1 MHAINVTVKGEKTV
15 VVAAGTR
22 VSDLLPSV
30 NGDGLPVLGAI
41 VNNMVQ
47 PLFMPLTTE
56 AMLEPLTI
64 SDSLGWDIYRTSL
77 CFLLAKTAHEL
88 FPGMEFRVR
97 NSVGAGLYCTLNWDE
112 ELSPAA
118 VADSIQM
125 IKQAMLANVK
135 QDLPITAE
143 TVSYEAAVKL
153 FRQAGQTDKLNLLAH
168 RNPPVVCLIRCGSF
182 YELNQ
187 ETLVA
192 RTGVLDLFE
201 LVPHAQGFILN
212 VPTSDKPRE
221 LPALPPFKHLFK
233 VYHEHI
239 EWGKIVGITTV
250 GQLNQAV
257 LEKSADDFIHT
268 IEALHDKKLARI
280 ADEISERQPSPHLV
294 LVAGPSSAGKTTFSK
309 RLITHLRVNGYK
321 PILISTDNYFVGD
334 ELNPRD
340 AAGNLDYE
348 HIESMDLTRLNSD
361 LLRLM
366 AGEPVR
372 MRLFNFKTKT
382 GFDAAETTILPP
394 NGIIVMEGIHSLNPQ
409 LTADVPRAQKY
420 LIYINALTQLGVDS
434 GNRISTTDTR
444 VIRRMVRDHQFRK
457 RPAIDT
463 LRMWPSIARGEKRW
477 IYPYQHLA
485 DAVFNSA
492 LDYELAVLKPLATPL
507 LNQIKPWDRE
517 YIEARRL
524 SGFLHN
530 FSTLSPD
537 VVPGDSILREYIGGS
552 QLSY

>member
-1 MHAINVTVKGEKTV
+1 MHVIKVTVKGQESK

-22 VSDLLPSV
+22 VSELLPSV
-30 NGDGLPVLGAI
+30 NGEGLPVLGAI
-41 VNNMVQ
+41 VNNMVV
-47 PLFMPLTTE
+47 PLYMSLAIE
-56 AMLEPLTI
+56 AELEPLTI
-64 SDSLGWDIYRTSL
+64 RDTLGWNIYRTSL
-77 CFLLAKTAHEL
+77 CFLLAKTVHEL
-88 FPGMEFRVR
+88 FPGWECRVR
-97 NSVGAGLYCTLNWDE
+97 NSVGAGLYCTINWDE
-112 ELSPAA
+112 DLSQDTIKTNIAKL
-118 VADSIQM
+118 
-125 IKQAMLANVK
+125 KQAMQATVR
-135 QDLPITAE
+135 QDLPITTE
-143 TVSYEAAVKL
+143 TVSYEAAVNL

-168 RNPPVVCLIRCGSF
+168 RNPPLVCLVRCGDF
-182 YELNQ
+182 YELNH

-192 RTGVLDLFE
+192 RTGILELFD
-201 LVPHAQGFILN
+201 LVPHAQGFVLN

-221 LPALPPFKHLFK
+221 LPELPPCKYLFN
-233 VYHEHI
+233 VYNEHI

-257 LEKSADDFIHT
+257 VEKRVGDFIQT

-280 ADEISERQPSPHLV
+280 ADEISTRQPVPHLV

-309 RLITHLRVNGYK
+309 RLITHLLVNGYRA
-321 PILISTDNYFVGD
+321 ILISTDNYFVGD
-334 ELNPRD
+334 ERNPRD
-340 AAGNLDYE
+340 AQGNLDYE
-348 HIESMDLTRLNSD
+348 HIDSMDLLRLNQD

-372 MRLFNFKTKT
+372 MRGFDFKTKT
-382 GFDAAETTILPP
+382 GYDAENVTVLPP
-394 NGIIVMEGIHSLNPQ
+394 NGIVVMEGIHSLNPR
-409 LTADVPRAQKY
+409 LTADVPREQKF

-434 GNRISTTDTR
+434 GNRIPTTDTR

-457 RPAIDT
+457 RPAIET

-492 LDYELAVLKPLATPL
+492 LDYELAVLKPLAAPL

-530 FSTLSPD
+530 FSPLSPD
-537 VVPGDSILREYIGGS
+537 VVPGDSILREYIGDS

>member
-1 MHAINVTVKGEKTV
+1 MHAITVTVKGQEPV

-22 VSDLLPSV
+22 VSELLPSV
-30 NGDGLPVLGAI
+30 NGGGYPVLGAV
-41 VNNMVQ
+41 VNNMVL
-47 PLFMPLTTE
+47 PLFAPLITE
-56 AMLEPLTI
+56 AAVAPLTI
-64 SDSLGWDIYRTSL
+64 LDPLGWDIYRTSL

-88 FPGMEFRVR
+88 FPGVECRVR
-97 NSVGAGLYCTLNWDE
+97 NSVGAGLYCTMGWSD
-112 ELSPAA
+112 LSPAA
-118 VADSIQM
+118 
-125 IKQAMLANVK
+125 LEANVRRLK
-135 QDLPITAE
+135 QGMQSVVQQDLPITAE

-168 RNPPVVCLIRCGSF
+168 RNPPIICLARCGAF
-182 YELNQ
+182 FELSQ
-187 ETLVA
+187 EPLVS
-192 RTGVLDLFE
+192 RTGVLELFDLI
-201 LVPHAQGFILN
+201 PHAQGFVLN
-212 VPTSDKPRE
+212 VPTSAKPRE
-221 LPALPPFKHLFK
+221 LPPLPPFEHLFK

-257 LEKSADDFIHT
+257 VEKRADDFVHT
-268 IEALHDKKLARI
+268 VEALHDKKLGRI
-280 ADEISERQPSPHLV
+280 ADEIAQRRPAMHLV

-309 RLITHLRVNGYK
+309 RLVTHLRVNGYR

-334 ELNPRD
+334 DRNPRD

-348 HIESMDLTRLNSD
+348 HIESMDLPRLNSD

-366 AGEPVR
+366 AGEAVH
-372 MRLFNFKTKT
+372 MRAFDFKKKE
-382 GFDAAETTILPP
+382 GYDSPAETRLPP
-394 NGIIVMEGIHSLNPQ
+394 NGIIVMEGIHSLNPR
-409 LTADVPRAQKY
+409 LTEAVPREQKF

-434 GNRISTTDTR
+434 SNRISTTDTR
-444 VIRRMVRDHQFRK
+444 IIRRMVRDHQFRN
-457 RPAIDT
+457 RPPIET

-492 LDYELAVLKPLATPL
+492 LDYELAVLKPLAAPL
-507 LNQIKPWDRE
+507 LNQIKPWDE
-517 YIEARRL
+517 AYIEARRL

-552 QLSY
+552 QLTY

>member
-1 MHAINVTVKGEKTV
+1 MHAINVTVKGQATM

-30 NGDGLPVLGAI
+30 NGDGLPVLGTI

-47 PLFMPLTTE
+47 PLFMPLITE
-56 AMLEPLTI
+56 ATLEPLTI
-64 SDSLGWDIYRTSL
+64 SDDLGWNIYRTSL
-77 CFLLAKTAHEL
+77 CFLLAKIAHEL
-88 FPGMEFRVR
+88 FPGNECRVR
-97 NSVGAGLYCTLNWDE
+97 NSVGTGLYCTINWGE
-112 ELSPAA
+112 ELSQEA
-118 VADSIQM
+118 VKANIHKL
-125 IKQAMLANVK
+125 KQAMLSTVK

-168 RNPPVVCLIRCGSF
+168 RNPPVVCIIRCGSF
-182 YELNQ
+182 FELNQ

-192 RTGVLDLFE
+192 RTGVLELFDIF
-201 LVPHAQGFILN
+201 PHAQGFVLN
-212 VPTSDKPRE
+212 VPTSDNPRE
-221 LPALPPFKHLFK
+221 LPELPPFKHLFK

-280 ADEISERQPSPHLV
+280 ADEISDRQPSPHLV

-340 AAGNLDYE
+340 AYGNLDYE
-348 HIESMDLTRLNSD
+348 HIESMDLDRLNRD
-361 LLRLM
+361 LLKLM
-366 AGEPVR
+366 AGEPVN
-372 MRLFNFKTKT
+372 MLEFDFKTKT
-382 GFDAAETTILPP
+382 SFDAAETLMLPP
-394 NGIIVMEGIHSLNPQ
+394 NGIVVMEGIHSLNPR
-409 LTADVPRAQKY
+409 LTVDVPRAQKF
-420 LIYINALTQLGVDS
+420 LIYINALTQLGIDS

-444 VIRRMVRDHQFRK
+444 MIRRMVRDHQFRK
-457 RPAIDT
+457 RPTIET

-477 IYPYQHLA
+477 IYPFQHLA

-492 LDYELAVLKPLATPL
+492 LDYELAVLKPLASPL
-507 LNQIKPWDRE
+507 LNQIKPWNRE
-517 YIEARRL
+517 FIEARRL

-530 FSTLSPD
+530 FSSLAPD

-552 QLSY
+552 QLQY

>member
-1 MHAINVTVKGEKTV
+1 MHVIKVTVKGQESK
-15 VVAAGTR
+15 VVASGTR
-22 VSDLLPSV
+22 VSELLPSV
-30 NGDGLPVLGAI
+30 NGEGLPVLGAI
-41 VNNMVQ
+41 VNNMVV
-47 PLFMPLTTE
+47 PLYMSLAIE
-56 AMLEPLTI
+56 AELEPLTI
-64 SDSLGWDIYRTSL
+64 RDTLGWNIYRTSL
-77 CFLLAKTAHEL
+77 CFLLAKTVHEL
-88 FPGMEFRVR
+88 FPGWECRVR
-97 NSVGAGLYCTLNWDE
+97 NSVGAGLYCTINWDE
-112 ELSPAA
+112 DLSQDTIKTNIAKL
-118 VADSIQM
+118 
-125 IKQAMLANVK
+125 KQAMQATVR
-135 QDLPITAE
+135 QDLPITTE
-143 TVSYEAAVKL
+143 TVSYEAAVNL

-168 RNPPVVCLIRCGSF
+168 RNPPLVCLVRCGDF
-182 YELNQ
+182 YELNH

-192 RTGVLDLFE
+192 RTGILELFD
-201 LVPHAQGFILN
+201 LVPHAQGFVLN

-221 LPALPPFKHLFK
+221 LPELPPCKYLFN
-233 VYHEHI
+233 VYNEHI

-257 LEKSADDFIHT
+257 VEKRVGDFIQT

-280 ADEISERQPSPHLV
+280 ADEISTRQPVPHLV

-309 RLITHLRVNGYK
+309 RLITHLLVNGYRA
-321 PILISTDNYFVGD
+321 ILISTDNYFVGD
-334 ELNPRD
+334 ERNPRD
-340 AAGNLDYE
+340 AQGNLDYE
-348 HIESMDLTRLNSD
+348 HIDSMDLPRLNQD

-372 MRLFNFKTKT
+372 MRGFDFKTKT
-382 GFDAAETTILPP
+382 GYDAENVTVLPP
-394 NGIIVMEGIHSLNPQ
+394 NGIVVMEGIHSLNPR
-409 LTADVPRAQKY
+409 LTADVPREQKF

-434 GNRISTTDTR
+434 GNRIPTTDTR

-457 RPAIDT
+457 RPAIET

-492 LDYELAVLKPLATPL
+492 LDYELAVLKPLAAPL

-530 FSTLSPD
+530 FSPLSPD
-537 VVPGDSILREYIGGS
+537 VVPGDSILREYIGDS